1 MQRIT
6 ALTTFDNPFNPFD
19 QFDDW
24 YLFDIE
30 KGYCSCG
37 YLDRIA
43 RTSSALSEEEN
54 LAEIERAIDEIV
66 RIDPFNI
73 YYKVVKEIEEPKYD
87 LKDLTT

>member
-24 YLFDIE
+24 YLFDVE

-43 RTSSALSEEEN
+43 KTILRNRSL
-54 LAEIERAIDEIV
+54 V
-66 RIDPFNI
+66 
-73 YYKVVKEIEEPKYD
+73 
-87 LKDLTT
+87 